1 MVGLVE
7 GHMPQAPT
15 EEETL
20 GPPQQLLTRPTEAL
34 RGPPLGPDDDLFAA
48 GRRGGGRAVQ
58 LTRRDDPNGTIT
70 LRQSDISA
78 STLEWLWVLDLG
90 SDRGYGIELNVTR
103 MNLLVPDR
111 IHSDEEKKNITSG
124 DFLLVGPGTKVLNST
139 SEKLL
144 WGAVNRTIPLNIS
157 TSVAHIYFR
166 SEHAAA
172 MDTNSTEAV
181 FVIHY
186 QRTGTPITTPDP
198 SVTTTT
204 LPPPPENLTVSSWV
218 ALNGVSPSAAQ
229 EEEYLLSVRQITAAI
244 AKEYAASN
252 NMILQ
257 DDIREEDVILQSVQ
271 TCHPLYCWVNCA
283 AYNISVRAYYMSDGS
298 WAFTGDVLTHMFADR
313 QYDHYWENGK
323 YPARVCVEAPI
334 EGRGE
339 WDTWVVAASVTAL
352 ALLIF
357 ILVWKIQR
365 YNVMVQMQK
374 DFEKQQREMEKERA
388 RRISGDV
395 SILGLGTWGDSVAS
409 RDSRR
414 MSLPFPK
421 MRMDSTFSAGEDD
434 MSEDDFHGYQEYVPD
449 RIILDSA
456 VLGLEAELDKDNRA
470 GSYFNAAFID
480 DEGITRHQPDEDILY
495 ERRPSP
501 VTMDSDSDDP
511 DAINFR
517 SYPRSHPTVRRFST
531 TADIHDGETS
541 L

>member
-1 MVGLVE
+1 
-7 GHMPQAPT
+7 
-15 EEETL
+15 
-20 GPPQQLLTRPTEAL
+20 
-34 RGPPLGPDDDLFAA
+34 
-48 GRRGGGRAVQ
+48 
-58 LTRRDDPNGTIT
+58 
-70 LRQSDISA
+70 
-78 STLEWLWVLDLG
+78 
-90 SDRGYGIELNVTR
+90 
-103 MNLLVPDR
+103 
-111 IHSDEEKKNITSG
+111 
-124 DFLLVGPGTKVLNST
+124 
-139 SEKLL
+139 
-144 WGAVNRTIPLNIS
+144 
-157 TSVAHIYFR
+157 
-166 SEHAAA
+166 
-172 MDTNSTEAV
+172 
-181 FVIHY
+181 
-186 QRTGTPITTPDP
+186 
-198 SVTTTT
+198 
-204 LPPPPENLTVSSWV
+204 
-218 ALNGVSPSAAQ
+218 
-229 EEEYLLSVRQITAAI
+229 
-244 AKEYAASN
+244 
-252 NMILQ
+252 
-257 DDIREEDVILQSVQ
+257 
-271 TCHPLYCWVNCA
+271 
-283 AYNISVRAYYMSDGS
+283 
-298 WAFTGDVLTHMFADR
+298 
-313 QYDHYWENGK
+313 
-323 YPARVCVEAPI
+323 
-334 EGRGE
+334 
-339 WDTWVVAASVTAL
+339 
-352 ALLIF
+352 
-357 ILVWKIQR
+357 
-365 YNVMVQMQK
+365 MQK